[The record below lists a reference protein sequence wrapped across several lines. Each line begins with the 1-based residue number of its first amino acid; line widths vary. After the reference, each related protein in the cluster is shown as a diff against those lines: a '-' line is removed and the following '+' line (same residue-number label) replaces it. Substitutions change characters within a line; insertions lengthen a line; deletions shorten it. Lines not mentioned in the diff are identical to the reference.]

1 MRRLRLI
8 CLFSLLLLGIGALR
22 ANAASVEKAREL
34 AEMLGARKMMADIV
48 PTIIDSMMK
57 NIRSNPNM
65 PSDLPDII
73 STTVNDTL
81 VPLIPQMYEAAVKV
95 YADNLTDDDIAS
107 VIEFYKTP
115 AGQHYLQKLPAMMQQ
130 NIRNAQSIVAVHMP
144 EIQQRVVLEIK
155 QRHPEKK

>member
-130 NIRNAQSIVAVHMP
+130 NIRN
-144 EIQQRVVLEIK
+144 
-155 QRHPEKK
+155 